1 MDPCIQLHIHSYSV
15 TEQGGFPHLS
25 TPFFFEFFSPSYSSS
40 SRHHLSFTFK
50 VPTPWNRSSDMKR
63 IQKYILWGSVLWSIR
78 FEFSSSLSP
87 EANRLYRHIWI
98 KKAGNHMHNA
108 AFSFSIPIHGLRI
121 TRTLSNNNRQILTRL
136 SIAGLRRLLQL
147 LLHDYRATKTYPFHN
162 NP

>member
-1 MDPCIQLHIHSYSV
+1 MRERERDGPLYTTSLYTYTHTVLQSKAASLIYPPL
-15 TEQGGFPHLS
+15 
-25 TPFFFEFFSPSYSSS
+25 FFFEFFSPSYSSS

-108 AFSFSIPIHGLRI
+108 AFSFSIPNFQYTVYGYVHYQTTTVKSWLV
-121 TRTLSNNNRQILTRL
+121 S
-136 SIAGLRRLLQL
+136 LLP
-147 LLHDYRATKTYPFHN
+147 AW
-162 NP
+162 